1 MDQHSEEC
9 CKIPPI
15 VVKDFQP
22 KGEYTTVDG
31 LKTYAT
37 GSADAKHGIMMVY
50 DIFGFF
56 PQTVQG
62 ADILAYADNDRS
74 YRVFMPDYF
83 EGSPADVSWYPPAT
97 SEHKE
102 KLGAF
107 FEGPAKPEKTAA
119 RLPKVLEALRKEN
132 PQIESW
138 GVVGYCW
145 GGKIVSRLCCKG
157 DLFKA
162 AAECHPA
169 FIDPDDAK
177 EVKIPIAILASK
189 DEDVEA
195 VKAFEAN
202 LKVKNHVETFSD
214 QPHGWM
220 AARAD
225 FEDARAKSE
234 YERGYKILVTFFHE
248 HL

>member
-1 MDQHSEEC
+1 
-9 CKIPPI
+9 
-15 VVKDFQP
+15 
-22 KGEYTTVDG
+22 
-31 LKTYAT
+31 
-37 GSADAKHGIMMVY
+37 MMVY

-145 GGKIVSRLCCKG
+145 GGKVRGAQIGRILDDGEPCT
-157 DLFKA
+157 LF
-162 AAECHPA
+162 
-169 FIDPDDAK
+169 
-177 EVKIPIAILASK
+177 S
-189 DEDVEA
+189 
-195 VKAFEAN
+195 
-202 LKVKNHVETFSD
+202 
-214 QPHGWM
+214 
-220 AARAD
+220 
-225 FEDARAKSE
+225 
-234 YERGYKILVTFFHE
+234 
-248 HL
+248 